1 MDIRIGVQDSAR
13 EVALESDLSPAQAS
27 ELIQNAIAGGTT
39 LTLTDTKGRTI
50 LVPGAKIAF
59 AEIGAQN
66 AGRVGF
72 GGV

>member
-1 MDIRIGVQDSAR
+1 MDIRIGVQDTAR
-13 EVALESDLSPAQAS
+13 EVALESDLTPAEAS
-27 ELIQNAIAGGTT
+27 TLIDAAISNGST

-50 LVPGAKIAF
+50 MVPGAKIAF

-72 GGV
+72 GGN

>member
-1 MDIRIGVQDSAR
+1 MDIRIGVQETAR
-13 EVALESDLSPAQAS
+13 EVALESDLTPAQAS
-27 ELIQNAIAGGTT
+27 ELINAAISNGTT

-50 LVPGAKIAF
+50 MVPGAKIAF

-72 GGV
+72 GGN